1 MLKEERKKKSKKPWK
16 KTNKRLTN
24 NWSGKV
30 GKNRLSDFDE
40 DNLPR
45 LRKEKNKNPIDW
57 QELLMEEEYDL
68 NDG

>member
-1 MLKEERKKKSKKPWK
+1 MLKEERKRKSKKPWK
-16 KTNKRLTN
+16 KTDKRQTG
-24 NWSGKV
+24 NWSGK
-30 GKNRLSDFDE
+30 GRKNRLSDFGE

-45 LRKEKNKNPIDW
+45 IRKEKNKNQIDW